1 MTTMLPDSVVR
12 RDRRVV
18 LVGLFAV
25 TALAWLYLV
34 LMALDMGA
42 MPSMGDALARPRA
55 ASRWTPVDFVL
66 MFVMWAVMM
75 LGMMLPSA
83 SPMILMFAR
92 INRDRRGRVGPLV
105 PTGIF
110 VAGYVV
116 VWTAF
121 SLAATIA
128 QWILQDAGLLSPMMA
143 GTSALF
149 GGFVLTAAGIYQ
161 WTPLKHACL
170 RHCQTPLGFLM
181 TRWRDGAG
189 GAFRMGLGHG
199 AYCVGC
205 CWVLMALLFVGGVM
219 NLLWVAALAA
229 LVFAEKIAPSGPWPP
244 RIVGAMLFA
253 WGAWVLAMALQGAG
267 EAAI

>member
-1 MTTMLPDSVVR
+1 MTMMNSESVAR

-18 LVGLFAV
+18 LFGLFAV

-34 LMALDMGA
+34 LMARDMGA

-55 ASRWTPVDFVL
+55 APWTAVDFVL

-75 LGMMLPSA
+75 VGMMLPSA

-92 INRDRRGRVGPLV
+92 INRGRGGKVGPLV

-110 VAGYVV
+110 VAGYVA

-121 SLAATIA
+121 SLAATVA
-128 QWILQDAGLLSPMMA
+128 QWILQDVGLLSPMMA

-149 GGFVLTAAGIYQ
+149 GGLVLVAAGIYQ

-181 TRWRDGAG
+181 TRWRDGTG

-219 NLLWVAALAA
+219 NLVWVAALAA
-229 LVFAEKIAPSGPWPP
+229 LVFAEKIVPPGPWPP
-244 RIVGAMLFA
+244 RIAGAVLFS
-253 WGAWVLAMALQGAG
+253 WGAWVLAMALQGTG

>member
-1 MTTMLPDSVVR
+1 MTTMSLESVVR

-18 LVGLFAV
+18 LFGLFAV
-25 TALAWLYLV
+25 TALAWLYLA

-55 ASRWTPVDFVL
+55 ASWTPVEFVL
-66 MFVMWAVMM
+66 MFIMWAVMM

-92 INRDRRGRVGPLV
+92 VNRDRRGKVEPLV
-105 PTGIF
+105 PTGVF
-110 VAGYVV
+110 VAGYVA

-128 QWILQDAGLLSPMMA
+128 QWVLQDVGLLSPMMA
-143 GTSALF
+143 STSALL
-149 GGFVLTAAGIYQ
+149 GGLVLTAAGIYQ

-181 TRWRDGAG
+181 TRWRNGMG
-189 GAFRMGLGHG
+189 GAFRMGLSHG

-219 NLLWVAALAA
+219 NLVWVAALAA
-229 LVFAEKIAPSGPWPP
+229 LVLAEKIAPLGPWLP
-244 RIVGAMLFA
+244 RIAGTALIG
-253 WGAWVLAMALQGAG
+253 WGGWLLAQVWA
-267 EAAI
+267 

>member
-1 MTTMLPDSVVR
+1 MTTMRVESVAR

-18 LVGLFAV
+18 LFGLFAV
-25 TALAWLYLV
+25 TALAWVYLV

-42 MPSMGDALARPRA
+42 MPSMGDAMARPRTA
-55 ASRWTPVDFVL
+55 PWTAVDFVL
-66 MFVMWAVMM
+66 MFIMWAVMM

-92 INRDRRGRVGPLV
+92 INRNHRDKVEPFV

-116 VWTAF
+116 VWSGF
-121 SLAATIA
+121 SLAATVL
-128 QWILQDAGLLSPMMA
+128 QWLLQDAGLLSPMMA
-143 GTSALF
+143 SSNAVF

-161 WTPLKHACL
+161 WTPLKYACL
-170 RHCQTPLGFLM
+170 RHCQTPLSFLM
-181 TRWRDGAG
+181 TRWRDGTS
-189 GAFRMGLGHG
+189 GAFRMGLDHG

-219 NLLWVAALAA
+219 NLVWVAALAA
-229 LVFAEKIAPSGPWPP
+229 LVFVEKIVPPGPWPP
-244 RIVGAMLFA
+244 RIIGMVLLA
-253 WGAWVLAMALQGAG
+253 WGGWVLALAL
-267 EAAI
+267 